1 MDHPDDSRE
10 EYLVAL
16 MDGRMD
22 SERSPERTLVWDPN
36 RPEISKV
43 TIFFL
48 VWGQWAGS
56 TGTDKEHLSFWG
68 HPDLESQSA

>member
-22 SERSPERTLVWDPN
+22 SERSPERTLV
-36 RPEISKV
+36 
-43 TIFFL
+43 
-48 VWGQWAGS
+48 
-56 TGTDKEHLSFWG
+56 
-68 HPDLESQSA
+68 